1 MRLLLLDDDKLLR
14 ESACMR
20 LRDDGHLVETFERL
34 SDVRLVQCDAYDVLL
49 VSWQLPD
56 GSGLSWVGTLRK
68 QGVGTAT
75 LVLSEAH
82 RLTDRI
88 KTALEAG
95 ADDCM
100 VKPVDIDVLAA
111 RVRELRYRVA
121 GLTTPQLHYGD
132 VELDLENRTTFR
144 GGERV
149 SLTAREWGLVEALA
163 LRFDRIVSKAEL
175 TLLVLGINAQPA
187 STALEVHLSNVRRK
201 LGRGLIRTVR
211 GAGLRMAA

>member
-1 MRLLLLDDDKLLR
+1 
-14 ESACMR
+14 
-20 LRDDGHLVETFERL
+20 
-34 SDVRLVQCDAYDVLL
+34 
-49 VSWQLPD
+49 
-56 GSGLSWVGTLRK
+56 
-68 QGVGTAT
+68 
-75 LVLSEAH
+75 
-82 RLTDRI
+82 
-88 KTALEAG
+88 
-95 ADDCM
+95 M

>member
-1 MRLLLLDDDKLLR
+1 L
-14 ESACMR
+14 R
-20 LRDDGHLVETFERL
+20 LRDDGHRVEPFERL
-34 SDVRLVQCDAYDVLL
+34 SDVRLLRCDAYDMLL

-56 GSGLSWVGTLRK
+56 GSGLSWVGTLRR
-68 QGVGTAT
+68 QGVRTAT
-75 LVLSEAH
+75 VVFSESH
-82 RLTDRI
+82 HLTDRI

-95 ADDCM
+95 ADDCLI
-100 VKPVDIDVLAA
+100 KPVDVDVLAA

-121 GLTTPQLHYGD
+121 GLTTPQLRYGD
-132 VELDLENRTTFR
+132 VELDLESRTTFR

-149 SLTAREWGLVEALA
+149 ALTGREWSLVEALA
-163 LRFDRIVSKAEL
+163 LRFDRIVPKAEL
-175 TLLVLGINAQPA
+175 TLLVFGIDAPAA